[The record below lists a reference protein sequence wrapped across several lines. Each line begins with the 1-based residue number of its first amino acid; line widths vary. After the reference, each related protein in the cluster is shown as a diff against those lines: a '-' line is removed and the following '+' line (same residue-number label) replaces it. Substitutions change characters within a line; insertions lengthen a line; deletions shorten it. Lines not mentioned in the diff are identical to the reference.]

1 MNFLTE
7 LTNMCMICD
16 GSKVL
21 VQDRLDP
28 KWSGITFPGGHVE
41 PGESFV
47 DAVIREVLE
56 ETGLTISGPKLCGV
70 KQWISKDG
78 TRTISFLY
86 LAYNFTGE
94 IKSSD
99 EGDIF
104 WTEKSNLAAMNLA
117 SGMEETMRVFLDDNI
132 SELSYSPKD
141 TANMGSDWRY
151 EDWTYSLN

>member
-1 MNFLTE
+1 MTTQAE

-21 VQDRLDP
+21 VQDRIDP
-28 KWSGITFPGGHVE
+28 KWSGITFPGGHIE
-41 PGESFV
+41 PGESFA
-47 DAVIREVLE
+47 DAVIREVWE
-56 ETGLTISGPKLCGV
+56 ETGLTISNPKLCGV
-70 KQWISKDG
+70 KQWLNKDD

-86 LAYNFTGE
+86 LAYSYTGG

-99 EGDIF
+99 EGDVF
-104 WTEKSNLAAMNLA
+104 WTERSNLADMNLA
-117 SGMEETMRVFLDDNI
+117 SGMEETLRVFLDDNT